1 MHLTGVADGPPS
13 AEPAGA
19 VRSLTA
25 LEKALAAATRRLGH
39 EVAVDAVGLLAE
51 RAAFAGFGRAGH
63 RTVGGHGQMV
73 RTADGWVALNLPR
86 PCDVGALPAL
96 TGGAAMAG
104 DDWVEVERRLAE
116 MPSSQLVET
125 ASLLGL
131 AVASVGEASTAGA
144 APAMGSDS
152 ALTDLVRGSG
162 RVLGPA
168 MGSDSALVEHSAVG
182 EQDAGAWPWTIR
194 EAEPPAARG
203 QLVLG
208 GCRHALMI
216 RNRADAAARRDAR
229 ENLGGVGAHRFPPWR
244 PDAAARGSARGN
256 APVVIDLT
264 SLWAGP
270 LAGRLLAEAGARVMK
285 VESVSRP
292 DGARRGPAGFFS
304 RLNGQ
309 KDQVS
314 LKLPEPAA
322 LERLREL
329 ISTAD
334 LVLESSRPRVMRQWG
349 ISVRR
354 VVQAGTAWVSITGH
368 GRRGPGRNRVA
379 FGDDA
384 AVAGG
389 LVVAGDP
396 PMFVAD
402 AAADPITGLAAAVA
416 ASQLLAEGRAA
427 LADVSMARVSAWV
440 AALAGRPIRRRVERA
455 GRGWAVRTDDGT
467 VPVRPPSSLNPVR
480 SARSGRLPA

>member
-19 VRSLTA
+19 VRALTA
-25 LEKALAAATRRLGH
+25 LGKAFAVATRRLAH

-51 RAAFAGFGRAGH
+51 RAAFAGFGRAGS
-63 RTVGGHGQMV
+63 RTVGGYGQMV

-86 PCDVGALPAL
+86 PSDVVALTAL
-96 TGGAAMAG
+96 TGGAATVG

-152 ALTDLVRGSG
+152 AL
-162 RVLGPA
+162 
-168 MGSDSALVEHSAVG
+168 VEHSAVG
-182 EQDAGAWPWTIR
+182 EQDAGEGPAWPWSIR
-194 EAEPPAARG
+194 ESEPPAARD
-203 QLVLG
+203 QPVLG
-208 GCRHALMI
+208 GGRHSPI
-216 RNRADAAARRDAR
+216 VRNRPNA
-229 ENLGGVGAHRFPPWR
+229 LSWGA
-244 PDAAARGSARGN
+244 S
-256 APVVIDLT
+256 PVVIDLT

-270 LAGRLLAEAGARVMK
+270 LAGRLLAEAGARVIK

-304 RLNGQ
+304 RLNGK

-314 LKLPEPAA
+314 LKLPEPEA

-354 VVQAGTAWVSITGH
+354 VVQEGTAWVSITGH

-402 AAADPITGLAAAVA
+402 AAADPITGLASAVA
-416 ASQLLAEGRAA
+416 ASQLLAEGWAA

-455 GRGWAVRTDDGT
+455 GRGWAVRTAGGT

-480 SARSGRLPA
+480 SV